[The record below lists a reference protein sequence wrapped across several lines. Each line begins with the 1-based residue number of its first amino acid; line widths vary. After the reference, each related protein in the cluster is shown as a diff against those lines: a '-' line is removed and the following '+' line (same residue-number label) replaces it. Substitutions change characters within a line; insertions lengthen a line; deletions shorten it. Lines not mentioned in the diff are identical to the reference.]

1 MKILHLDSGREMRG
15 GQWQVVRLVEGLA
28 AAGVESTLLARR
40 DAGLLD
46 AARRRGWRVE
56 PLTAARVLGLAR
68 QHDVVHAHDA
78 RSHTLA
84 LIAPGTPL
92 VVSRR
97 VAFPIRSAW
106 KYQRPRRFIAISGFV
121 KSVLRTGGVPEEKI
135 DVVYDGVPLLEPRD
149 GVAVLAIDNSS
160 DPQKGAAL
168 AAQAAQMAGVS
179 LRFATNL
186 ECDLADAALFVYITH
201 SEGLGSAV
209 LLAMS
214 AGVPVVASNV
224 GGLREIVHH
233 GENGLL
239 VENSV
244 PAIADAIRNL
254 LDHPDFA
261 QRLGCAGRRTIEANF
276 TADRMVRR
284 TMDVYGRVLS

>member
-1 MKILHLDSGREMRG
+1 MKVLHLDSGREMRG

-40 DAGLLD
+40 DSPLLE
-46 AARRRGWRVE
+46 AARRKGLRAE
-56 PLTAARVLGLAR
+56 PLTAAGVLGLGR
-68 QHDVVHAHDA
+68 RHDLIHAHDA

-84 LIAPGTPL
+84 LFAPGIPL

-97 VAFPIRSAW
+97 VAFPIRSPW
-106 KYQRPRRFIAISGFV
+106 KYQRPRRFVAVSEFV
-121 KSVLRTGGVPEEKI
+121 KLVLQNGGVPGEKI
-135 DVVYDGVPLLEPRD
+135 DVVYDGVPLLTPR
-149 GVAVLAIDNSS
+149 GGAAVLAVDNSS

-168 AAQAAQMAGVS
+168 ATRAAELANVP
-179 LRFATNL
+179 LRFAADL

-209 LLAMS
+209 LLALS
-214 AGVPVVASNV
+214 AGVPVVASNI
-224 GGLREIVHH
+224 GGLREIIRD

-244 PAIADAIRNL
+244 PAIADAIRTL
-254 LDHPDFA
+254 VDQPDLA
-261 QRLGCAGRRTIEANF
+261 ARLGQAGRRTIEANF
-276 TADRMVRR
+276 TTDRMVHR
-284 TMDVYGRVLS
+284 TMEVYCRVLS

>member
-15 GQWQVVRLVEGLA
+15 GQWQVLRLLDGLA

-40 DAGLLD
+40 RSPLFE
-46 AARRRGWRVE
+46 AASRKRWNVE
-56 PLTAARVLGLAR
+56 PLSAAHILACAR
-68 QHDVVHAHDA
+68 RHDLIHAHDA

-97 VAFPIRSAW
+97 VAFPIRSFW
-106 KYQRPRRFIAISGFV
+106 KYQRPRRFLAVSEYV
-121 KSVLRTGGVPEEKI
+121 KSMLREAGIPEEKI
-135 DVVYDGVPLLEPRD
+135 DVVYDGVPLLEPR
-149 GVAVLAIDNSS
+149 GGTAVLAVDNSS

-168 AAQAAQMAGVS
+168 AARAAEMAHVP
-179 LRFATNL
+179 LRFAADL
-186 ECDLADAALFVYITH
+186 ERDLADAALFVYITH

-214 AGVPVVASNV
+214 AGVPVVASGV
-224 GGLREIVHH
+224 GGLREIIHS

-244 PAIADAIRNL
+244 PAIAGAIRRL
-254 LDHPDFA
+254 LDDPDFA
-261 QRLGCAGRRTIEANF
+261 ARLGLAGRRTIETNF
-276 TADRMVRR
+276 TADCMVRR
-284 TMDVYGRVLS
+284 TMEVYCRVLS